1 MRTIRTAVVVIAA
14 LAVTLLGVTM
24 GSAQEPYPP
33 GASAVLN
40 KSAVAPGDTIT
51 CAASGFEA
59 GATVTATLSGEG
71 FTDVTKTAT
80 ADASGNVTVTF
91 EVPET
96 AVHGSTATCTLT
108 GTDAS
113 GDFDRTAVAGFT
125 IDNTLPVTGGEFTR
139 GGALAAGVIILGAAM
154 VLIARRKSGVDVG

>member
-40 KSAVAPGDTIT
+40 KSAVAPGDDIV
-51 CAASGFEA
+51 CSAAGFEA

-71 FTDVTKTAT
+71 FADVTQTVT
-80 ADASGNVTVTF
+80 ADAAGTATTTF
-91 EVPET
+91 EVPEA
-96 AVHGSTATCTLT
+96 AVDGSTAVCTLV

-113 GDFDRTAVAGFT
+113 GDFDRTAVASFT
-125 IDNTLPVTGGEFTR
+125 IDAALPVTGGEFTR
-139 GGALAAGVIILGAAM
+139 GGALAAGVIVLGAAM
-154 VLIARRKSGVDVG
+154 VLIARRKNGVDVG